1 MASELLFQM
10 QTPDTF
16 PKLFSL
22 FFLQRSKLNQIP
34 IVKHSHVE
42 SSNFLVLTVVSMVFI
57 VMVLG
62 VSGALYCL
70 RHHSHLKL
78 KEKLASLGTDT
89 SADATAAYQVR
100 APTLPPPINI
110 TGLQT

>member
-1 MASELLFQM
+1 M

>member
-1 MASELLFQM
+1 M
-10 QTPDTF
+10 
-16 PKLFSL
+16 
-22 FFLQRSKLNQIP
+22 
-34 IVKHSHVE
+34 KHSHVE

-100 APTLPPPINI
+100 GLFMSINCSPPIALHMNS
-110 TGLQT
+110 LQDVPLVPTHHLIVRL